1 MLMMM
6 FNTFGLVYSLSLLLA
21 LMGGLKTGHIF
32 GRRWRVSEQESEKV
46 NTMDG
51 VVFALLGLLL
61 VFSFSG
67 AMSSYG
73 SHRDLL
79 TKEAGAITDFYQ
91 KLDLLPENAKN
102 SLQVGLREYANLRLE
117 ATQAD
122 IDSPVEREALAHS
135 QRIQKQMW
143 QELTEYVKESGNSTA
158 NNQLLNAFSMMTSAV
173 DEQYADVYNH
183 VPAVVYGLIFILAV
197 MASLMAGYGM
207 SNLKKLPITRIVIF
221 SLAVCATVYTI
232 IDLEFQRTGLFNASP
247 TNTMLI
253 KSIKDIQ

>member
-1 MLMMM
+1 MI
-6 FNTFGLVYSLSLLLA
+6 FNTFGLVYSISLLVA
-21 LMGGLKTGHIF
+21 LIGGLKLGHVF
-32 GRRWRVSEQESEKV
+32 GKRWRVSGQESEKG

-61 VFSFSG
+61 AFSFSG

-79 TKEAGAITDFYQ
+79 IKEARAITDFYQ
-91 KLDLLPENAKN
+91 KLDLLPENTKAF
-102 SLQVGLREYANLRLE
+102 LQIEVREYADLRLE

-122 IDSPVEREALAHS
+122 MDSSAEQEALTRS
-135 QRIQKQMW
+135 KCVQKQIW
-143 QELTEYVKESGNSTA
+143 AELTEYVKKSGNTTA
-158 NNQLLNAFSMMTSAV
+158 NNQLLTAFSVMTGAV
-173 DEQYADVYNH
+173 DDQFADVNNH
-183 VPAVVYGLIFILAV
+183 VPVVVYGLIFILAI

-207 SNLKKLPITRIVIF
+207 ANLKKLPVIRVVIF

-253 KSIKDIQ
+253 KAIRDIQ

>member
-1 MLMMM
+1 MSLMI
-6 FNTFGLVYSLSLLLA
+6 FNTFGLVYSLSLLVA
-21 LMGGLKTGHIF
+21 LLGGLKIGHIF
-32 GRRWRVSEQESEKV
+32 GKRWRVSGQESEKG

-61 VFSFSG
+61 AFSFSG

-79 TKEAGAITDFYQ
+79 TKEASAITDFYQ
-91 KLDLLPENAKN
+91 KLDLLPEDAKA
-102 SLQVGLREYANLRLE
+102 SLQIALREYADLRLE

-122 IDSPVEREALAHS
+122 IDSPVEREALARS
-135 QRIQKQMW
+135 QSVQKQIW
-143 QELTEYVKESGNSTA
+143 QELTEYVRKSGNVTA
-158 NNQLLNAFSMMTSAV
+158 NNQLLNAFSLMTGVV
-173 DEQYADVYNH
+173 DEQFADVNNH
-183 VPAVVYGLIFILAV
+183 VPAVVYGLIFILAI

-207 SNLKKLPITRIVIF
+207 SNLKKLPVIRVVIF

-247 TNTMLI
+247 TNIMLI
-253 KSIKDIQ
+253 KSINDIQ